1 MIVADMQSRPR
12 PVRRP
17 SRASSRRARTRLR
30 IVALGD
36 LVVDIVAATKEP
48 LAHASDA
55 AGAIVFRQGGSAAN
69 TARWIAR
76 LGGEAAFVGAVGRD
90 EWGRR
95 LGASLTDAG
104 VRVHLVRRA
113 GRTAR
118 IVALVEPGGERTFV
132 TDRGAADQLT
142 PEDLRAAWFA
152 GAAGLHLPAYSLLNE
167 PLGAAARRAAELA
180 RAAGATVS
188 VDLASRRP
196 LLSHGRRTAWE
207 RIAAL
212 APDLLFANAGEAAA
226 LAGARGEHH
235 LLDLAPV
242 VVVKEGPGGCRII
255 VRGPRQRRRCRA
267 GPPGGGH
274 DPHRRGGHHGRR
286 RCLRCR
292 VPPGLAGG
300 AGRDTPRRRRP
311 ALGSPRRP
319 PCGGA
324 AAHRA
329 AEGAAGVGAIST
341 WVRSGRR
348 LTAQGQ
354 ADGEPSTAGR

>member
-12 PVRRP
+12 PVRRL
-17 SRASSRRARTRLR
+17 SRASSRRARTRLG

-95 LGASLTDAG
+95 LGASLAEAG

-118 IVALVEPGGERTFV
+118 IVALVEPGGERTFI

-242 VVVKEGPGGCRII
+242 VVVKEGPGGCRLI
-255 VRGPRQRRRCRA
+255 VRGPR
-267 GPPGGGH
+267 PGGEPVRLAVATTHIAAADTTGAGDAFDAGFLLAWLGAPAETRH
-274 DPHRRGGHHGRR
+274 DTAV
-286 RCLRCR
+286 LRWAA
-292 VPPGLAGG
+292 LAG
-300 AGRDTPRRRRP
+300 
-311 ALGSPRRP
+311 
-319 PCGGA
+319 
-324 AAHRA
+324 HRA
-329 AEGAAGVGAIST
+329 AARLLTGP
-341 WVRSGRR
+341 RR
-348 LTAQGQ
+348 ERLG
-354 ADGEPSTAGR
+354 

>member
-12 PVRRP
+12 PVRRL
-17 SRASSRRARTRLR
+17 SRASSRRARTRLG

-95 LGASLTDAG
+95 LGASLAEAG

-118 IVALVEPGGERTFV
+118 IVALVEPGGERTFI

-242 VVVKEGPGGCRII
+242 VVVKEGPGGCRLI
-255 VRGPRQRRRCRA
+255 VRGPR
-267 GPPGGGH
+267 PGGEPVRLAVATTHIAAADTTGAGDAFDAGFLLAWLGAPAETRH
-274 DPHRRGGHHGRR
+274 DIAV
-286 RCLRCR
+286 LRWAA
-292 VPPGLAGG
+292 LAG
-300 AGRDTPRRRRP
+300 
-311 ALGSPRRP
+311 
-319 PCGGA
+319 
-324 AAHRA
+324 HRA
-329 AEGAAGVGAIST
+329 AARLLTGP
-341 WVRSGRR
+341 RR
-348 LTAQGQ
+348 ERLG
-354 ADGEPSTAGR
+354 

>member
-12 PVRRP
+12 PVRRL
-17 SRASSRRARTRLR
+17 SRASSRRARTHLG

-36 LVVDIVAATKEP
+36 LAVDIVAATKEP

-95 LGASLTDAG
+95 LGASLAEAG

-118 IVALVEPGGERTFV
+118 IVALVEPGGERTFI

-242 VVVKEGPGGCRII
+242 VVVKEGPGGCRLI
-255 VRGPRQRRRCRA
+255 VRGPR
-267 GPPGGGH
+267 PGGEPVRLAVATTHIAAADTTGAGDAFNAGFLLAWLGAPAETRH
-274 DPHRRGGHHGRR
+274 DTAV
-286 RCLRCR
+286 LRWAA
-292 VPPGLAGG
+292 LAG
-300 AGRDTPRRRRP
+300 
-311 ALGSPRRP
+311 
-319 PCGGA
+319 
-324 AAHRA
+324 HRA
-329 AEGAAGVGAIST
+329 AARLLTGP
-341 WVRSGRR
+341 RR
-348 LTAQGQ
+348 ERLG
-354 ADGEPSTAGR
+354 

>member
-1 MIVADMQSRPR
+1 MIVADMQSQPR

-36 LVVDIVAATKEP
+36 LVVDVVAATKEP

-95 LGASLTDAG
+95 LRASLAEAG

-132 TDRGAADQLT
+132 TDRGAADHLT

-242 VVVKEGPGGCRII
+242 VVVKEGPGGCRLI
-255 VRGPRQRRRCRA
+255 VRAHGSVAGA
-267 GPPGGGH
+267 GPVRLAVATTHIAATDTTGAGDAFDAGFLLAWLGAPAETRH
-274 DPHRRGGHHGRR
+274 DAAV
-286 RCLRCR
+286 LRWAA
-292 VPPGLAGG
+292 LAG
-300 AGRDTPRRRRP
+300 
-311 ALGSPRRP
+311 
-319 PCGGA
+319 
-324 AAHRA
+324 HRA
-329 AEGAAGVGAIST
+329 AARLLTGP
-341 WVRSGRR
+341 RR
-348 LTAQGQ
+348 ERLG
-354 ADGEPSTAGR
+354 

>member
-1 MIVADMQSRPR
+1 
-12 PVRRP
+12 
-17 SRASSRRARTRLR
+17 
-30 IVALGD
+30 
-36 LVVDIVAATKEP
+36 VVDIVAATSEP

-90 EWGRR
+90 EWGRQ
-95 LGASLTDAG
+95 LGASLRDAG

-132 TDRGAADQLT
+132 TDRGAADGLT

-235 LLDLAPV
+235 LLDLAQV
-242 VVVKEGPGGCRII
+242 VVVKEGPGGCRLI
-255 VRGPRQRRRCRA
+255 VRGPGSVA
-267 GPPGGGH
+267 GSGPVRLAVATTHIAATDTTGAGDAFDAGFLLAWLGAPAETRH
-274 DPHRRGGHHGRR
+274 DAAV
-286 RCLRCR
+286 LRWAA
-292 VPPGLAGG
+292 LAG
-300 AGRDTPRRRRP
+300 
-311 ALGSPRRP
+311 
-319 PCGGA
+319 
-324 AAHRA
+324 HRA
-329 AEGAAGVGAIST
+329 AARLLTGP
-341 WVRSGRR
+341 RR
-348 LTAQGQ
+348 ERLG
-354 ADGEPSTAGR
+354 

>member
-12 PVRRP
+12 PVRRL
-17 SRASSRRARTRLR
+17 SRASSRRARTRLG

-36 LVVDIVAATKEP
+36 LAVDIVAATKEP

-95 LGASLTDAG
+95 LGASLAEAG

-118 IVALVEPGGERTFV
+118 IVALVEPGGERTFI

-242 VVVKEGPGGCRII
+242 VVVKEGPGGCRLI
-255 VRGPRQRRRCRA
+255 VRGPR
-267 GPPGGGH
+267 PGGEPVRLAVATTHIAAADTTGAGDAFDAGFLLAWLGAPAETRH
-274 DPHRRGGHHGRR
+274 DTAV
-286 RCLRCR
+286 LRWAA
-292 VPPGLAGG
+292 LAG
-300 AGRDTPRRRRP
+300 
-311 ALGSPRRP
+311 
-319 PCGGA
+319 
-324 AAHRA
+324 HRA
-329 AEGAAGVGAIST
+329 AARLLTGP
-341 WVRSGRR
+341 RR
-348 LTAQGQ
+348 ERLG
-354 ADGEPSTAGR
+354 

>member
-1 MIVADMQSRPR
+1 MIVAAMQSRPR
-12 PVRRP
+12 PARRP
-17 SRASSRRARTRLR
+17 SPTSSRRVRTRLG

-95 LGASLTDAG
+95 LGASLAEAG

-118 IVALVEPGGERTFV
+118 IVALVEPGGERTFI

-242 VVVKEGPGGCRII
+242 VVVKEGPGGCRLI
-255 VRGPRQRRRCRA
+255 VRGPR
-267 GPPGGGH
+267 PGGEPVRLAVATTHIAAADTTGAGDAFDAGFLLAWLGAPAETRH
-274 DPHRRGGHHGRR
+274 DTAV
-286 RCLRCR
+286 LRWAA
-292 VPPGLAGG
+292 LAG
-300 AGRDTPRRRRP
+300 
-311 ALGSPRRP
+311 
-319 PCGGA
+319 
-324 AAHRA
+324 HRA
-329 AEGAAGVGAIST
+329 AARLLTGP
-341 WVRSGRR
+341 RR
-348 LTAQGQ
+348 ERLG
-354 ADGEPSTAGR
+354 